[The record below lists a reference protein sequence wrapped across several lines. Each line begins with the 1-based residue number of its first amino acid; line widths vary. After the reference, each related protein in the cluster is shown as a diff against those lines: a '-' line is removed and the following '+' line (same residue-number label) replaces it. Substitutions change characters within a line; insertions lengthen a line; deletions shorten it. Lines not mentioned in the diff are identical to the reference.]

1 MFYTNPFLSPQ
12 PVTDSR
18 LSPPMAAAQS
28 VNNMQQNPG
37 LSGRASSH
45 GGVAAD
51 TGTRQE
57 APTTKSVEQ
66 ATGSVAS
73 LVFKDESKTLNDDD
87 LKRQMTDRFD
97 KWSESVR
104 SGKSHG
110 YEEGIATF

>member
-1 MFYTNPFLSPQ
+1 MFYTNPFSSPQ

-28 VNNMQQNPG
+28 VSNMQQNPG
-37 LSGRASSH
+37 LSGRAGNH
-45 GGVAAD
+45 GGVDAD

-66 ATGSVAS
+66 ATSSVAS
-73 LVFKDESKTLNDDD
+73 LVFKNESKTLNDDD
-87 LKRQMTDRFD
+87 LKRQMADHFD

-110 YEEGIATF
+110 FEEGVI